1 LVPGYEA
8 PVYLSWARRN
18 RSDLIRV
25 PEYQPGKEKST
36 RIEFRSPDPACN
48 PYLAFSVMLAAGLEG
63 IEKEYQAPEPV
74 EENVYEMSDEERE
87 RRGIGTLPG
96 SLIEAVHLTEKSEV
110 VRKAL
115 GDHVFDAFVQNKR
128 IEWDQYRSQ
137 VTDYEIGKYLPI
149 L

>member
-1 LVPGYEA
+1 M
-8 PVYLSWARRN
+8 
-18 RSDLIRV
+18 
-25 PEYQPGKEKST
+25 PGKEKAT

-63 IEKEYQAPEPV
+63 VEKEYEVPDPV
-74 EENVYEMSDEERE
+74 EENVYEMSEKERE

-96 SLIEAVHLTEKSEV
+96 SLWEAIQLTEKSELV
-110 VRKAL
+110 KKAL
-115 GDHVFDAFVQNKR
+115 GDHVFDAFIENKK

-137 VTDYEIGKYLPI
+137 VTEYELKRYLPI